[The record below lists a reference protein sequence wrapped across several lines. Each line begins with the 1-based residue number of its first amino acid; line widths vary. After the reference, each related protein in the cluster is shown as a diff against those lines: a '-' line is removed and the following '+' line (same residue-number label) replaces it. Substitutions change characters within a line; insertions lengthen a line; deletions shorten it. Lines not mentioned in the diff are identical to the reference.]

1 MKFVKSRGKKTLE
14 KVGNANEKLRET
26 CGGGTMRKTM
36 EQIVLEG
43 QVAKC
48 RSLEELYV
56 LWELMQ
62 QMEED
67 PFGNTCYPELDQRN
81 FHVDGIADPEHYDG
95 TLYILKETN
104 MRKMIQKG
112 ETMPVASDIR
122 ADFLSGKSP
131 SGRKD
136 QKKDGYLLERAGKP
150 VSGEHGEERKLVDRE
165 TADSGKILYKRTFQ
179 K

>member
-1 MKFVKSRGKKTLE
+1 MKFVKSRGKRTLE
-14 KVGNANEKLRET
+14 KVRNANEKLRET
-26 CGGGTMRKTM
+26 RGGGTMRKTM

-48 RSLEELYV
+48 RSIEELYV

-62 QMEED
+62 HMEED

-131 SGRKD
+131 SGRVE
-136 QKKDGYLLERAGKP
+136 YLDYLT
-150 VSGEHGEERKLVDRE
+150 SMQ
-165 TADSGKILYKRTFQ
+165 KILWEEKHPG
-179 K
+179 

>member
-1 MKFVKSRGKKTLE
+1 MK
-14 KVGNANEKLRET
+14 
-26 CGGGTMRKTM
+26 KTM
-36 EQIVLEG
+36 EQIILEG

-67 PFGNTCYPELDQRN
+67 PDGKTCYPELDQRN
-81 FHVDGIADPEHYDG
+81 FHIDGIVDPVHYDG

-112 ETMPVASDIR
+112 ETMPVVSDIR
-122 ADFLSGKSP
+122 GDFLSGKSP
-131 SGRKD
+131 SGRVEYLEYLTGM
-136 QKKDGYLLERAGKP
+136 QKVLWRNVIRGKSADLPGKSSARRRRSSISISAAERARP
-150 VSGEHGEERKLVDRE
+150 MRSAWIMVSTIWSLSRSR
-165 TADSGKILYKRTFQ
+165 SGF
-179 K
+179 

>member
-1 MKFVKSRGKKTLE
+1 
-14 KVGNANEKLRET
+14 
-26 CGGGTMRKTM
+26 MRKTM

-62 QMEED
+62 QMEEE
-67 PFGNTCYPELDQRN
+67 PLGKTCYPELDQRN
-81 FHVDGIADPEHYDG
+81 FHIDGIADPEHYDG

-112 ETMPVASDIR
+112 ETMPVVSDIR
-122 ADFLSGKSP
+122 ADLLSGKSP
-131 SGRKD
+131 SGRVEYLD
-136 QKKDGYLLERAGKP
+136 YLTSMQKILWEEKHP
-150 VSGEHGEERKLVDRE
+150 GEECKIPGKKLRRRRQSYISTSAAE
-165 TADSGKILYKRTFQ
+165 KGLPTRSAWTTASTISNLSRSRSVS
-179 K
+179 